1 VGLYQHD
8 ACSNQSSLSAAA
20 DLFVLLSLQTPI
32 PFQHLR
38 RRLVLALL
46 CLTFLLSG
54 CSSFGSHYQNVESSL
69 LAGNPQRADQII
81 LETQKEYGQRSHLLY
96 LMDRG
101 MTLHLAGRYQESN
114 TFLEEADMLIEDFYT
129 TRIRDETAAI
139 LLNET
144 QLPYQGAPYEQVM
157 VNVIKALNYARL
169 QDVPAA
175 LVEARRI
182 DHRLNVI
189 TDTVDGDKYREDPF
203 ARYLTGML
211 YEASGDPNNAFI
223 AYRKAEE
230 GYRLAEPW
238 SRVSMPLILKEDLLR
253 ITKTL
258 RLTEEFQDYRL
269 AFPNASEPLS
279 HEQDMAQIVVISLNG
294 RGPTKTDL
302 LLDFPISLDALTLI
316 AFTKQG
322 FERNSRRMRGPDALL
337 YGLQGDIVRVAL
349 PRVLQQSSPVAY
361 STIRADNGVQSYQ
374 RDTQRMYDL
383 DAVATK
389 NLDDKYTSL
398 VVRAVARAA
407 MKMAAAVGIGYG
419 TQAAV
424 NNQSHAWVALV
435 AVSVAK
441 ILAILT
447 EEADIRTWR
456 TLPGEIQV
464 SRLWVPPGTYD
475 IVVDSYDTLG
485 KMLPGHMT
493 QEVTLKSGDTHFL
506 TQRILK

>member
-1 VGLYQHD
+1 MGLYQHD
-8 ACSNQSSLSAAA
+8 ACSNRSSLSTAA
-20 DLFVLLSLQTPI
+20 DLLATLSLHPLI
-32 PFQHLR
+32 PSPHLR
-38 RRLVLALL
+38 KRLVLALL
-46 CLTFLLSG
+46 CLASLLSG
-54 CSSFGSHYQNVESSL
+54 CSSFGSHYQNVESRL
-69 LAGNPQRADQII
+69 LAGNPQQADQII
-81 LETQKEYGQRSHLLY
+81 LETQEEYGQRSHLLY

-144 QLPYQGAPYEQVM
+144 QLPYQGDPYEQVM

-169 QDVPAA
+169 QDLSAA

-189 TDTVDGDKYREDPF
+189 ADTVDQDEYREDPF

-211 YEASGDPNNAFI
+211 YEASGDLNNAFI

-238 SRVSMPLILKEDLLR
+238 SRVLMPSMLKDDLLR

-258 RLTEEFQDYRL
+258 RLTKEFHEYRL

-294 RGPTKTDL
+294 RGPTKTEL

-316 AFTKQG
+316 ALTKRG
-322 FERNSRRMRGPDALL
+322 FERSTRQIRGPDAVL
-337 YGLQGDIVRVAL
+337 YGLQGEIVRVAL

-361 STIRADNGVQSYQ
+361 STIRADNGVRSYQ

-383 DAVATK
+383 DAVASK
-389 NLDDKYTSL
+389 NLDDESTAL

-424 NNQSHAWVALV
+424 NKQSHAWVALV

-464 SRLWVPPGTYD
+464 TRLWVPPGTYD

-485 KMLPGHMT
+485 KLLPSHIA
-493 QEVTLKSGDTHFL
+493 QEVTLKSGESHFL